1 MEYYDYN
8 EPKILY
14 NVPVKHF
21 QTSKNFVFLSLS
33 EGDCGTL
40 RFFDN
45 SSYEYYNNLDYKS
58 PDIRA
63 HNINDACFSVGF
75 IPSDEQY
82 TFLAQNSDILIGSKN
97 GAMISVNGS
106 DITITG
112 GSVHLASNVFIDGK
126 PFLEHKHSVS
136 GSSPTGGVI

>member
-1 MEYYDYN
+1 MQKRNVLINIEKIINTLISSICVEKPCKILAVHETSKFVDVEYYDYN

-45 SSYEYYNNLDYKS
+45 SSYEYYNNL
-58 PDIRA
+58 
-63 HNINDACFSVGF
+63 
-75 IPSDEQY
+75 
-82 TFLAQNSDILIGSKN
+82 
-97 GAMISVNGS
+97 
-106 DITITG
+106 
-112 GSVHLASNVFIDGK
+112 SNNK
-126 PFLEHKHSVS
+126 
-136 GSSPTGGVI
+136 